1 MRRNYVLRISLKPL
15 IPLMMIFALYVQFHG
30 DFGPGGGFQAGVI
43 FASAIILYALIFGL
57 RRATQVFTPRR
68 LEWAV
73 ACGVLLYGFVGLVSM
88 AQGGNF
94 LDYDLLA
101 HDPKHGQHWASC

>member
-15 IPLMMIFALYVQFHG
+15 IPLIMIFGLYVQFHG

-43 FASAIILYALIFGL
+43 FASGIILYALIFGL

-68 LEWAV
+68 LAWR
-73 ACGVLLYGFVGLVSM
+73 CGIRRSATTVRFVMVNWRSS
-88 AQGGNF
+88 Q
-94 LDYDLLA
+94 
-101 HDPKHGQHWASC
+101 PT